1 MTCTSARSKVA
12 DHMDMHWCDR
22 GTSFES
28 QLQRIKGTSAE
39 KELEWER
46 VGAGQLEAKRKVEA
60 RLRDRS
66 VAKLQKESLKAE
78 VALVAVQQEEKQ
90 GAAHKRL
97 EARLSSKQ

>member
-39 KELEWER
+39 KELVLAEWVPETQSTKTIPQR
-46 VGAGQLEAKRKVEA
+46 QN
-60 RLRDRS
+60 
-66 VAKLQKESLKAE
+66 
-78 VALVAVQQEEKQ
+78 
-90 GAAHKRL
+90 
-97 EARLSSKQ
+97 